1 MADLSDTIMKKLLA
15 FSLLFFMSL
24 VSAETEDPV
33 PELGG
38 TLIKR
43 PDDTFLQ
50 LMMEGNRIHIY
61 FFDKEKKPIPPD
73 VDRITIRIRSIRDKP
88 RFTVA
93 VPFEGI
99 NGLRAPFFVKP
110 PHIFFAYLNLMRNG
124 VEDPI
129 ETYVV
134 NVGNASFSLDEMVP
148 SSDGSSQP

>member
-1 MADLSDTIMKKLLA
+1 MKKLLA
-15 FSLLFFMSL
+15 FSLLFFLSL
-24 VSAETEDPV
+24 ASAESEDPV

-50 LMMEGNRIHIY
+50 LLMEGNRIHIY
-61 FFDKEKKPIPPD
+61 FFDKEKKPISPD
-73 VDRITIRIRSIRDKP
+73 VDRITIRIRSVRDKP

-110 PHIFFAYLNLMRNG
+110 PHIFIAYLNLMRDG
-124 VEDPI
+124 VEEPI

-134 NVGNASFSLDEMVP
+134 NVGNATVGPDAAGMLP
-148 SSDGSSQP
+148 DGSSQP